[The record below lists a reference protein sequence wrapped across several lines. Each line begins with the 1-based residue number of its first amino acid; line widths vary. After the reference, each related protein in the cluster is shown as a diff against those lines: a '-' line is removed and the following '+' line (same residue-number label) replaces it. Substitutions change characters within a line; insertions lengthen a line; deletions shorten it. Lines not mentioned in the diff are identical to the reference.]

1 MREKTTGGGSGGD
14 GDYTPSQPAPAPKTS
29 PAAAPYDP
37 VAEARAAAAAKA
49 QGGSGSPSTTSTSKP
64 SSVVWVNRVPFAGA
78 NSAKNIDSA
87 QGMWI
92 DGRLSPADK
101 RMWMSAYN
109 AYSKVTGYKSKS
121 KTSDGKGQ
129 ALWKYAV
136 TQGHAQGLTPSEWL
150 SKVFAANGVTNKN
163 GKNPADGLPDPTSNG
178 SRSRGGSSGGGG
190 GGGGAGGTSTSSQ
203 TQINLT
209 DPYTARNLINQ
220 TLSQSLG
227 RLATSAEMK
236 QFTAALNAAERANPQ
251 TSFTSGSQDGA
262 GNSTSSSVTGGG
274 VDRNQVILDQVRTGA
289 EYKAFNTD
297 NVFRGAM
304 DALAARIG

>member
-1 MREKTTGGGSGGD
+1 VNYVPNRDYASVQYRTGQLPEIQSWV
-14 GDYTPSQPAPAPKTS
+14 QKNLPAIRSAAGVKFESDKSAWTWITKNS
-29 PAAAPYDP
+29 P
-37 VAEARAAAAAKA
+37 
-49 QGGSGSPSTTSTSKP
+49 
-64 SSVVWVNRVPFAGA
+64 
-78 NSAKNIDSA
+78 
-87 QGMWI
+87 
-92 DGRLSPADK
+92 DGRLPI
-101 RMWMSAYN
+101 
-109 AYSKVTGYKSKS
+109 
-121 KTSDGKGQ
+121 
-129 ALWKYAV
+129 
-136 TQGHAQGLTPSEWL
+136 EWL
-150 SKVFAANGVTNKN
+150 TSLPKWTGGFASPSSGGVPNASGPNGQ
-163 GKNPADGLPDPTSNG
+163 SSG

-190 GGGGAGGTSTSSQ
+190 GGGGTGGTSTSSQ